1 MMILRRIASMV
12 VLLALAACGGGGGES
27 GTTPFGGGS
36 GGGTGG
42 GGKTPTAADLVLLLS
57 ASNLA
62 SNGTETVVATATAID
77 ANRNTV
83 AGVPV
88 VVSVDANGVVTPEST
103 TTDLTGRLNA
113 TIGVGSD
120 RSNRT
125 MTVTA
130 TSGAITKTARLL
142 VQDVAVSGGNAPSD
156 LLLILSSASIA
167 SNGLQSVTANVTA
180 LDAKRNVLPGALVSV
195 SVDQGATIAPAGT
208 VTGTNGVLSALVGVG
223 RALTNQTIN
232 VTATAGGISRSATLR
247 VVDVPSVTN
256 PVASDLSLTLSSNQ
270 LSNSG
275 SSTITATITAV
286 DVNRNALSGIPVT
299 VSVGS
304 NAVATV
310 SGTQT
315 NAQGIVTAQV
325 GIGSDRTNRSIT
337 VNATSGAVT
346 KSATFIVRGAKLTAS
361 FSPLITAGSG
371 VDQPITY
378 LLQDD
383 NSSPMAGQ
391 TISVSGNSGL
401 PTRSGVTDVNG
412 RFSYLYPTP
421 PDATT
426 NTLTVLAS
434 AAGSDTSSR
443 ISVQAAGSALPNATS
458 VPTSAS
464 LTPTPSVVPVNAV
477 SSDTNQV
484 ELRALFLSANNVPVQ
499 NVRVRFALDPA
510 NASDGLVS
518 QGGQADVYSDSTGVA
533 RATFRPGARSSPTN
547 GVTVTASWRVCDFS
561 VPVTPA
567 CPAAQTIS
575 SNLTIASEAL
585 SVNIRT
591 NNLVKTGTAG
601 LTYIKEY
608 VAMVVDAAGQAKP
621 DVLITPS
628 VDLTGYYKGYYFWS
642 GTVWQR
648 VGTLATSENW
658 TWVPGGQT
666 WQRGATPTPQPVC
679 PNEDVNRNGVREA
692 PAYPWTGAPASDPAL
707 PANLSARQEDLNWN
721 GDLDPRKS
729 DVAIKMVG
737 SPRTDAN
744 GLAVLQIEYGQNLAS
759 WVDFAITVTASG
771 VAGTEARARFV
782 GNLYGAGNL
791 PFPSTAVTNRD
802 IPPAFVV
809 SPYGRSY
816 TGPMP
821 PLQDFVP
828 AGVCTDT
835 N

>member
-1 MMILRRIASMV
+1 MNMMILRRLVSMV
-12 VLLALAACGGGGGES
+12 ALLALVACGGGGGDS
-27 GTTPFGGGS
+27 GTAPFAGGGGS
-36 GGGTGG
+36 GGGVT
-42 GGKTPTAADLVLLLS
+42 GKTPTAADLVLLLS

-88 VVSVDANGVVTPEST
+88 VVSVDANGVVTPESAT
-103 TTDLTGRLNA
+103 TNASGRLNA
-113 TIGVGSD
+113 TVGVGSD
-120 RSNRT
+120 RTNRT

-130 TSGAITKTARLL
+130 TSGAITKTARLV

-156 LLLILSSASIA
+156 LILNLSAASIA
-167 SNGLQSVTANVTA
+167 SNGLQGVTANVTA

-195 SVDQGATIAPAGT
+195 SVDQGATVAPAGT
-208 VTGTNGVLSALVGVG
+208 TTGNNGVLSALVGLG

-232 VTATAGGISRSATLR
+232 VTATAGGITRSAALR

-256 PVASDLSLTLSSNQ
+256 PIASDLSLTLSSNQ

-275 SSTITATITAV
+275 SATITATIIAV

-310 SGTQT
+310 SSTQT
-315 NAQGIVTAQV
+315 NAQGVVTAQI

-346 KSATFIVRGAKLTAS
+346 KSATFIVRGARLTAS

-371 VDQPITY
+371 SQSINY

-383 NSSPMAGQ
+383 NSSPMPSQ
-391 TISVSGNSGL
+391 TISVSGNGL
-401 PTRSGVTDVNG
+401 PSVTGLTDANG
-412 RFSYLYPTP
+412 KFAYSYPAPT
-421 PDATT
+421 AAS
-426 NTLTVLAS
+426 TLNVLGS
-434 AAGSDTSSR
+434 AAGSDTTSQVA
-443 ISVQAAGSALPNATS
+443 VQAAGSVLPNATS

-464 LTPTPSVVPVNAV
+464 LTPTPSVVSINSVG
-477 SSDTNQV
+477 STSNQV
-484 ELRALFLSANNVPVQ
+484 ELRALFLGDNNAPIQ
-499 NVRVRFALDPA
+499 NVRVRFTLDPK
-510 NASDGLVS
+510 NASDGVVS
-518 QGGQADVYSDSTGVA
+518 QVANPFVYSDSTGVA
-533 RATFRPGARSSPTN
+533 RATFTPGARSSPTN
-547 GVTVTASWRVCDFS
+547 GVTVLGCWDTANYDIN
-561 VPVTPA
+561 VP
-567 CPAAQTIS
+567 CPANRQIS
-575 SNLTIASEAL
+575 STLTIASEAL

-591 NNLVKTGTAG
+591 NNLVKIGTAG

-628 VDLTGYYKGYYFWS
+628 VDLTGYHKGYYFWN
-642 GTVWQR
+642 GTVWQQR
-648 VGTLATSENW
+648 PMLADTENY
-658 TWVPGGQT
+658 TWNPAAQS
-666 WQRGATPTPQPVC
+666 WQLGAPTAQPSC

-692 PAYPWTGAPASDPAL
+692 GAYSAGAASPAL
-707 PANLSARQEDLNWN
+707 ALRQEDLNWN

-744 GLAVLQIEYGQNLAS
+744 GLAILQIEYGQNVAS

-782 GNLYGAGNL
+782 GSLYGTGNL
-791 PFPSTAVTNRD
+791 PYPATAVTTRD
-802 IPPAFVV
+802 IAPAFVT
-809 SPYGRSY
+809 SPYGKGY
-816 TGPMP
+816 TGLAP
-821 PLQDFVP
+821 PNIP
-828 AGVCTDT
+828 AGTCTDT

>member
-1 MMILRRIASMV
+1 MV
-12 VLLALAACGGGGGES
+12 ALLALAACGGGGGDS
-27 GTTPFGGGS
+27 GSTPFGGGS

-42 GGKTPTAADLVLLLS
+42 TGGKTPSATDLVLLLS

-62 SNGTETVVATATAID
+62 SNGSETVVATATAID

-103 TTDLTGRLNA
+103 TTDATGRLNA

-120 RSNRT
+120 RTNRT

-130 TSGAITKTARLL
+130 TSGSITKTARLQ
-142 VQDVAVSGGNAPSD
+142 VQDVAVSGGNAPTD
-156 LLLILSSASIA
+156 LLLNLSSASIA
-167 SNGLQSVTANVTA
+167 SNGLQGVTANVTA
-180 LDAKRNVLPGALVSV
+180 LDAKRNVLPGALVSI
-195 SVDQGATIAPAGT
+195 SVDQGATIAPGGT
-208 VTGTNGVLSALVGVG
+208 TTGANGVLSALVGVG
-223 RALTNQTIN
+223 RAQTNQTIN
-232 VTATAGGISRSATLR
+232 VTATAGGITRSAALR

-275 SSTITATITAV
+275 TSTVTATITAV
-286 DVNRNALSGIPVT
+286 DVNRNALSGIPIT

-315 NAQGIVTAQV
+315 NAQGVVTAQI

-371 VDQPITY
+371 VQSINY

-383 NSSPMAGQ
+383 NSSPMPGQ
-391 TISVSGNSGL
+391 AISVSGNGL
-401 PTRSGVTDVNG
+401 PSSSGVTDING
-412 RFSYLYPTP
+412 KFTYSYPAP
-421 PDATT
+421 AAAS
-426 NTLTVLAS
+426 TLNVLAN
-434 AAGSDTSSR
+434 AAGSDTTSQVA
-443 ISVQAAGSALPNATS
+443 VQTAGSILPNALS

-464 LTPTPSVVPVNAV
+464 LTPTPSVVSVNTV
-477 SSDTNQV
+477 GSTSNQV
-484 ELRALFLSANNVPVQ
+484 ELRALFLGANNAPIQ
-499 NVRVRFALDPA
+499 NVRVKFSLSAA
-510 NASDGLVS
+510 NASDGQVTQVALPY
-518 QGGQADVYSDSTGVA
+518 VYSDSTGVA
-533 RATFRPGARSSPTN
+533 RATFTPGSRSSPTN
-547 GVTVTASWRVCDFS
+547 GITVIACWDTFNFDTIAACASDRQIAS
-561 VPVTPA
+561 T
-567 CPAAQTIS
+567 
-575 SNLTIASEAL
+575 LTIASEAL

-591 NNLVKTGTAG
+591 NNLVKIGAAG

-628 VDLTGYYKGYYFWS
+628 VDLTGYYKGYYLWN
-642 GTVWQR
+642 GTVWQQ
-648 VGTLATSENW
+648 VSTLAPSENW
-658 TWVPGGQT
+658 AWVAGGQT
-666 WQRGATPTPQPVC
+666 WQRGTTPTPQPVC

-692 PAYPWTGAPASDPAL
+692 PAYPWTGAPASDPSL
-707 PANLSARQEDLNWN
+707 LANLSARQEDLNWN
-721 GDLDPRKS
+721 GELDPRKS
-729 DVAIKMVG
+729 DVGIKMVG
-737 SPRTDAN
+737 SPRTDSN
-744 GLAVLQIEYGQNLAS
+744 GLAVIQIEYGQNLAS

-771 VAGTEARARFV
+771 VAGTEARARYV
-782 GNLYGAGNL
+782 GSLYGTGNL
-791 PFPSTAVTNRD
+791 PYPSVAVTTRE
-802 IPPAFVV
+802 IAPAFAV
-809 SPYGRSY
+809 SPYGKGY
-816 TGPMP
+816 TGLTP
-821 PLQDFVP
+821 PSTP
-828 AGVCTDT
+828 TGVCTDI